1 MARRAKGGYDGTG
14 SLFGGEEP
22 GDSEATRAEW
32 LRGELRRHREL
43 YYQKAA
49 PEISDEEYDR
59 LERELRELEERRP
72 DLRRADSPTVTVG
85 GKPQEGFKPVRYA
98 IPMMSLD
105 NTYNED
111 ELRAFDTR
119 VKKGLGLGEEAEVGY
134 VVEPKIDGVSI
145 SLRYERGELVRAATR
160 GDGKTGDDIT
170 ANALTIR
177 NLPRRI
183 ACEAAVL
190 EVRGEA
196 YMGKADFAELNE
208 ERRED
213 GETEFANARNATA
226 GSLKQLDPAVTAGRK
241 LSVVCYS
248 IGETDGVEFGS
259 EGETLERLAAMGLP
273 IPGLWWRCAGM
284 GEVEERVAELKRR
297 TEELPYEIDG
307 AVVKVDGAT
316 QQRRLGATAK
326 APRWAMAYKYEHE
339 KARTR
344 LKGITLQVGRTG
356 VLTPVAE
363 LEPVALAGSV
373 IARATLHNEDEIRRK
388 DIRVGDLVL
397 VEKAGEVIPAVTG
410 VVMEARPAEA
420 EAFDMAKHA
429 GGRCPS
435 CGGPISRAEGEAVW
449 RCGNEECPAQVCG
462 RVEHFAGRKAMD
474 IQALGEEWAKA
485 LTSPKTVG
493 EGLFGEERLEPLVR
507 DVGDLYGMSVIE
519 VERRRPNRQ
528 EGKGA
533 AEWKSASN
541 LCAGVEASKGNE
553 LWRLLHGLG
562 IPNVGEGVSRKL
574 AAAVGSLDA
583 IMGAGE
589 EELAK
594 VPDVGAEVARS
605 VAEYFGK
612 ERNRAVVEKLRA
624 AGVRFDRV
632 ERKGE
637 GTVASAAKDGWFF
650 GKRVAVTGTLTG
662 MTREEAEAALRAAGA
677 SVTGTVGKT
686 CDVLVVGEKA
696 GSKLE
701 KARAMGIE
709 VLDEV
714 AFLAKLGRGG
724 EP

>member
-1 MARRAKGGYDGTG
+1 MARRRREAGEETG
-14 SLFGGEEP
+14 LLFGGE
-22 GDSEATRAEW
+22 GDDAAAARAEE
-32 LRGELRRHREL
+32 LRRELRRHREL

-49 PEISDEEYDR
+49 PVISDEEYDR

-85 GKPQEGFKPVRYA
+85 GKPQEGFKPVRHA

-105 NTYNED
+105 NTYNAG
-111 ELRAFDTR
+111 ELRAFDER
-119 VKKGLGLGEEAEVGY
+119 LKKEWHLEPPVNY

-145 SLRYERGELVRAATR
+145 SLRYEHGELVLAATR
-160 GDGKTGDDIT
+160 GNGTTGDDIT
-170 ANALTIR
+170 ENALTIQ

-183 ACEAAVL
+183 GCEAALL
-190 EVRGEA
+190 EVRGEV
-196 YMGKADFAELNE
+196 YMGKADFAELNK
-208 ERRED
+208 ERRET
-213 GETEFANARNATA
+213 GEVEFANARNATA
-226 GSLKQLDPAVTAGRK
+226 GALKQLDPSVTAGRK

-248 IGETDGVEFGS
+248 VGERNGVEFES
-259 EGETLERLAAMGLP
+259 EGEMLERLAGMGLP
-273 IPGLWWRCAGM
+273 IPELWWRCTGM

-297 TEELPYEIDG
+297 MEELPYEIDG
-307 AVVKVDGAT
+307 AVVKVDSMEC
-316 QQRRLGATAK
+316 QRKVKTTAK

-339 KARTR
+339 KAKTR

-373 IARATLHNEDEIRRK
+373 IARATLHNEDEIRKK

-410 VVMEARPAEA
+410 VVLEARPAGA
-420 EAFDMAKHA
+420 EPFDMAKHA

-435 CGGPISRAEGEAVW
+435 CGGPISRAEREAVW

-485 LTSPKTVG
+485 LTSPKIVG

-507 DVGDLYGMSVIE
+507 DVGDLYRMSVVE

-528 EGKGA
+528 EGKGT
-533 AEWKSASN
+533 AEWKSASI

-574 AAAVGSLDA
+574 ATEFKSLDA
-583 IMGAGE
+583 IMAADKTKLAGVKGVE
-589 EELAK
+589 EK
-594 VPDVGAEVARS
+594 VAQGVVSFFEKA
-605 VAEYFGK
+605 
-612 ERNRAVVEKLRA
+612 RNRVVVEKLRA

-632 ERKGE
+632 EREVVVKLAE
-637 GTVASAAKDGWFF
+637 AERDGWFF
-650 GKRVAVTGTLTG
+650 GKRVAVTGTFSR
-662 MTREEAEAALRAAGA
+662 MKRDEVEAALWAEDAI
-677 SVTGTVGKT
+677 VTGTVGKK
-686 CDVLVVGEKA
+686 CDVLVAGEKA

-709 VLDEV
+709 VLDEA
-714 AFLAKLGRGG
+714 AFLAKLGRGEEKSEG
-724 EP
+724 